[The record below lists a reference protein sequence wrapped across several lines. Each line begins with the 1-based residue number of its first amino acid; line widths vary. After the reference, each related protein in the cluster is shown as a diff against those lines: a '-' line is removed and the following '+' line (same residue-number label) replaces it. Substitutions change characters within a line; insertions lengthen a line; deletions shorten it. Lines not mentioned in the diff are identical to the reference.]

1 MPVRIPLD
9 ALLADGG
16 GVIVVRRHPE
26 HRRSL
31 YRLVEQGPLT
41 TILPGIL
48 APTEAADRLDLRIR
62 ALGLWDDDAVLT
74 RWAAARL
81 TYWPELDVPMITG
94 ALPGRRSVPSG
105 FEVVREAVP
114 RLLVR
119 TVGGLQVTAP
129 ALTALDLAPFDHGA
143 SIDRLLRTGL
153 ATIED
158 LDDALDETPG
168 RRANQVRRRWLTK
181 SRRRPWSPSEREL
194 HDLLKT
200 ARIDGWLGNCAIM
213 VGSIRYVVDLVFREA
228 RVAIEVDGY
237 EYHRAERWEQF
248 HRDRRKWTD
257 LAADGWTVLH
267 FTWPQ
272 LTEDPDWVLASI
284 RKALAASRLRRAA

>member
-1 MPVRIPLD
+1 MRIPLA

-31 YRLVEQGPLT
+31 FRLVELGHLT
-41 TILPGIL
+41 AILPGVL
-48 APTEAADRLDLRIR
+48 APAAAAGLLNLRIR
-62 ALGLWDDDAVLT
+62 ALGLWDDDVVLT

-81 TYWPELDVPMITG
+81 TYWPELDVPAIT
-94 ALPGRRSVPSG
+94 AAVPNRRTVPPG
-105 FEVVREAVP
+105 FAVVRETIP
-114 RLLVR
+114 RQVVR

-129 ALTALDLAPFDHGA
+129 ALTALDLALTDRGA
-143 SIDRLLRTGL
+143 SIDRVLRTGL
-153 ATIED
+153 ASLED
-158 LDDALDETPG
+158 LDDALAETP
-168 RRANQVRRRWLTK
+168 RRRDNHLRRRWLTK
-181 SRRRPWSPSEREL
+181 SRRRPWSQSEREL
-194 HDLLKT
+194 HELLRT
-200 ARIDGWLGNCAIM
+200 ARIDGWLGNCEIRI
-213 VGSIRYVVDLVFREA
+213 GSIRYVVDVVFRDA

-257 LAADGWTVLH
+257 LSADGWTVLH

-272 LTEDPDWVLASI
+272 LTEDPDWVLTSI
-284 RKALAASRLRRAA
+284 RKALATSRLRRAA